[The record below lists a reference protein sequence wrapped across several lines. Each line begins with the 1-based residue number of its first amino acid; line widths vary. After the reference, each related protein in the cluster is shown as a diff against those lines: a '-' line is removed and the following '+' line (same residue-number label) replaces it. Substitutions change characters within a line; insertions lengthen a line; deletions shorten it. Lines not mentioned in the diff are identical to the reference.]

1 MTAACAA
8 RSRAGRSRRVRWC
21 CGICQPLEAI
31 RKRGLVDRLVEHRRE
46 EVALDRTRLDASAEG
61 DEEHKAG
68 RGERGLA
75 PDRFGKRHS
84 ALLAELLVD
93 ECELEGLVRA
103 CAGGERCEGTLA
115 VRRGRDR
122 ETRGHELTLED
133 GARNGVVVDDQH
145 ARRLEA
151 GRELSGGSGDRAFE
165 IEDEPERAAG
175 AELAR
180 EGDAS
185 AHELRELLGDGETQP
200 GAAVAARVGG
210 VHLRE
215 FGEQAVLQL
224 LWNADARVDDLELDP
239 CPSARGV
246 EEGDQKRNAAL
257 LGEFHGVARE
267 VEEDLA
273 QAARVAAQ
281 AVRHLGC
288 NVAADLDALR
298 LGARRQQVDDAF
310 DQATQLEVQAVDLEL
325 ARLHLREVEDVVD
338 DGDQRLARFP
348 RGLGVIELLAVE
360 LGVEQEI
367 DHAEHAVHRRA
378 DLVAHGGEE
387 LGLRLA
393 GELGLLLRG
402 AELDLA
408 LLVVRDVDAGLDPP
422 GVLEDGLA
430 RLDPAPVLEPEVV
443 RRLGLEAAG
452 EALLDPALLAPD
464 RIGEGAAVGGRARNL
479 LESRTRLEHVGGVGM
494 DLAVA
499 RVALDEAILRIEHR
513 EALVEGLDRIVE
525 EGARPHRLRLGLDLR
540 REVGTGAAIAEE
552 SAFVAEDRHA
562 AHFEVTHDA
571 VAAQTIFEVAERL
584 VLRHRLALALPARL
598 VALHVGHLLVRLAED
613 LQGIEA
619 DLLEV
624 AFGEVGEAPERV
636 GLPQPVGGGGG
647 VVAEALLAVAQA
659 RFGELALAQEPVR
672 PADAAEEKEEQE
684 RACHRDAGEIEDEP
698 EVGVAQALALVF
710 HQPVGLLQRVHGQRA
725 QRLGELVQA
734 VDEAVDGAAIAFL
747 ERRDLGRNDVEPRQE
762 IAHGLLGALDVDEL
776 GRVGALVQALQPAQ
790 QHVEAQLQVVVA
802 YRRVG
807 DGVFAQR
814 IEEAIEIDLGLGRR
828 PRHVLLGRA
837 RDLLLFVEDLVE
849 AEEDAGREQR
859 QRQDQ
864 DAVAAQA
871 RKDAHR
877 AAALALRRPGSF

>member
-1 MTAACAA
+1 M
-8 RSRAGRSRRVRWC
+8 
-21 CGICQPLEAI
+21 
-31 RKRGLVDRLVEHRRE
+31 
-46 EVALDRTRLDASAEG
+46 
-61 DEEHKAG
+61 
-68 RGERGLA
+68 
-75 PDRFGKRHS
+75 
-84 ALLAELLVD
+84 
-93 ECELEGLVRA
+93 
-103 CAGGERCEGTLA
+103 
-115 VRRGRDR
+115 
-122 ETRGHELTLED
+122 
-133 GARNGVVVDDQH
+133 
-145 ARRLEA
+145 
-151 GRELSGGSGDRAFE
+151 
-165 IEDEPERAAG
+165 
-175 AELAR
+175 
-180 EGDAS
+180 
-185 AHELRELLGDGETQP
+185 
-200 GAAVAARVGG
+200 
-210 VHLRE
+210 RE

-224 LWNADARVDDLELDP
+224 LGNADARVDDLELDP

-246 EEGDQKRNAAL
+246 EDGNQQRNAAL

-288 NVAADLDALR
+288 YVAGDLHTLR

-310 DQATQLEVQAVDLEL
+310 DQTAQLEVQAVDLEL

-393 GELGLLLRG
+393 GELGLLLCG
-402 AELDLA
+402 EELGFALLAQRDVVVDPDHGDPVAAVVAQRHDDGLGRPRPLVLAPEVDLA
-408 LLVVRDVDAGLDPP
+408 RPAALALDRSERGGEQVAAIGGVEDARGLADGLGGGVAEHALRRRVPVGDASLEVGHDDAVRHLLPDQRLAPERLLAALVVRDVDAGLDPP

-430 RLDPAPVLEPEVV
+430 RLNPAPVLEPEVV

-464 RIGEGAAVGGRARNL
+464 RIGEGAAVGGRARDL
-479 LESRTRLEHVGGVGM
+479 LESSPRLEHVGGVGM

-499 RVALDEAILRIEHR
+499 RVALDEAILRVEHR

-525 EGARPHRLRLGLDLR
+525 ERARPHRLRLGLDLR

-562 AHFEVTHDA
+562 AHFEVAHDA
-571 VAAQTIFEVAERL
+571 VAAQAILEVAERL
-584 VLRHRLALALPARL
+584 VLRHRLALPLPARL
-598 VALHVGHLLVRLAED
+598 VALHVRHLLVRLAED
-613 LQGIEA
+613 FQGVQA

-624 AFGEVGEAPERV
+624 ALGEVGEAAERV

-698 EVGVAQALALVF
+698 EIGVAQALALAF
-710 HQPVGLLQRVHGQRA
+710 HQAVGLLQRVHGQRA

-734 VDEAVDGAAIAFL
+734 ADEAVDGGAIAFL
-747 ERRDLGRNDVEPRQE
+747 EGRDLGRDDVEPRQE
-762 IAHGLLGALDVDEL
+762 IAHGLLGALDLDEL

-790 QHVEAQLQVVVA
+790 QHIEAQLQVIVA

-828 PRHVLLGRA
+828 PHHVLLGRA

-871 RKDAHR
+871 RKDVHR
-877 AAALALRRPGSF
+877 AAALSLRRPGSFRGVLWVSSIDALAAVGPRYIACRSLLSELRQGEGRGEGAVRRAPTRRRRGCRWWRRAADRRGPD